1 MRNAV
6 SLFKYCKK
14 TTDDFGNNKS
24 EQPPGVMQLI
34 EAAPFINVGIPVSS
48 ALSDDQICVYYDESV
63 FFVVFF
69 SAPCDHHPPL
79 ISLFLP

>member
-1 MRNAV
+1 MLLVYSNAV
-6 SLFKYCKK
+6 KK

-63 FFVVFF
+63 FFCCFF
-69 SAPCDHHPPL
+69 QC
-79 ISLFLP
+79 SL